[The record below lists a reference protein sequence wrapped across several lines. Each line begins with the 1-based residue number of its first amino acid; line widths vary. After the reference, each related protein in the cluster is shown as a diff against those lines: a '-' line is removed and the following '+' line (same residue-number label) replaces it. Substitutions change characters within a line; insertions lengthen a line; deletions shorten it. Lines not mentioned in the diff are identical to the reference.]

1 MLRNKGLI
9 LLVEKSFSRIK
20 SKKKTKIDGANWLE
34 LTSIVAGV
42 ISRVNKNKNV
52 NNCIDLL
59 KSFENKTLR

>member
-1 MLRNKGLI
+1 MLRTKVLI

-34 LTSIVAGV
+34 LISIVAGV

-52 NNCIDLL
+52 NNCIDPL
-59 KSFENKTLR
+59 KSFENKMLR